1 LICLIK
7 NLFEYRN
14 ITSKIHDNL
23 INYPYSNNN
32 NNVSIRT
39 SYIPIT
45 IRYIKKKKS
54 ESRYRQMISMM
65 IENNDKKYET
75 H

>member
-1 LICLIK
+1 MFNKKFI
-7 NLFEYRN
+7 EYRN

-23 INYPYSNNN
+23 INTLIVTTN

-45 IRYIKKKKS
+45 IRYIKKKSQNQDIVK
-54 ESRYRQMISMM
+54 
-65 IENNDKKYET
+65 
-75 H
+75 